1 MNQQHLSS
9 LEHLPQNC
17 LGSLLKTEEIMHRIT
32 LLEQSQASFAA
43 VSAAVPV
50 EQAEGEGFGMD
61 IEKEAAQTEAL
72 LEQPEQTRRGRWA
85 AGKSMYDFS
94 DSGECS
100 EAEAE
105 EEENGGKDGRRKA
118 EGAEYPFTQDF
129 PEAGGDFQCAHG
141 SLEPDELGQE
151 GLLYAEPALPC
162 TSICTSEEA
171 EASVTGTQEGECAV
185 DACDLQLKRLSM
197 SLVRAQPQAVAA
209 EEGEGVEDTAVDD
222 DDDEDEDISSCIEG
236 FSSNTLN
243 LTTGSISI
251 NSSSSSTSM
260 SSSSSSALRATTAS
274 GYALPSRDAPLQ
286 LQLRQ
291 QPLLRP
297 RRKPA
302 TATCPSPDH
311 GANSS
316 TSSSSCG
323 SSGGGTGR
331 DITAEAEFRY
341 PGHSA
346 LGAWLAGKQ
355 FACVCCTE
363 HTRAKVIQDLFHGMS
378 TGVVGLADT
387 TTGTGAGAGTGT
399 GTGTDGSPLG
409 GLLIVCHRAALESWA
424 LLARQCPNLR
434 LLCYTESL
442 AERRRRGARGPR
454 LLGLTCHDVVIT
466 TFDILKAEE
475 VHGMPALP
483 RPLPPKQLA
492 AAATREGG
500 GGEKRGGRAGDSA
513 GYSAGQEDERSRSWC
528 GGGGGGVAVT
538 ETETDSEAEAHTD
551 AFANH
556 ALLTH
561 APVTAA
567 AQSYL
572 HCLRW
577 HGVLYDHDTNTTVKP
592 TNAKGRAAMRL
603 CGLRAASVW
612 THVHNA
618 QQQGA
623 DPGIEYAGKTL
634 KALASCMSASARC
647 CMADLVYDARK

>member
-1 MNQQHLSS
+1 MNNQQHLSN

-17 LGSLLKTEEIMHRIT
+17 LGKLLKTEEIMRRIS
-32 LLEQSQASFAA
+32 LLEQSQASVAA
-43 VSAAVPV
+43 VSEAVGV
-50 EQAEGEGFGMD
+50 SMD

-94 DSGECS
+94 ESGECS

-105 EEENGGKDGRRKA
+105 EKGGEEGRRKA
-118 EGAEYPFTQDF
+118 EGAEYPFAQDF
-129 PEAGGDFQCAHG
+129 PETGGDFQCAEG
-141 SLEPDELGQE
+141 SLEPEEPGQE

-162 TSICTSEEA
+162 TSLCTSEEA
-171 EASVTGTQEGECAV
+171 EAASVTGTQEGEGAV
-185 DACDLQLKRLSM
+185 DACYLQLQRLSL
-197 SLVRAQPQAVAA
+197 SPVQAQPQAVAA
-209 EEGEGVEDTAVDD
+209 EEGEEEEDTAVH
-222 DDDEDEDISSCIEG
+222 DDEDEDISSCIEG

-243 LTTGSISI
+243 LTTGSIGI
-251 NSSSSSTSM
+251 NSTSSSSSM
-260 SSSSSSALRATTAS
+260 SDSSSSAPRANSAS
-274 GYALPSRDAPLQ
+274 GLALPSRDAPLR

-291 QPLLRP
+291 QPL

-302 TATCPSPDH
+302 TCPSSNH

-331 DITAEAEFRY
+331 DLTAEFRY

-355 FACVCCTE
+355 FACVCCME
-363 HTRAKVIQDLFHGMS
+363 HTRAEVIKDMFHGMS
-378 TGVVGLADT
+378 AGMIGLADT
-387 TTGTGAGAGTGT
+387 TTGTGTGTGAGAGAGAGTGT
-399 GTGTDGSPLG
+399 AGSPLG
-409 GLLIVCHRAALESWA
+409 GLLIVCHRVALESWA
-424 LLARQCPNLR
+424 LLARQCPSLR

-475 VHGMPALP
+475 VHGLPAIP
-483 RPLPPKQLA
+483 RPLPSKQPA

-500 GGEKRGGRAGDSA
+500 EGGGRAGDSA
-513 GYSAGQEDERSRSWC
+513 GFSAGQEDERSRSWC
-528 GGGGGGVAVT
+528 GAAAVAVT
-538 ETETDSEAEAHTD
+538 ETETDSEVDTD
-551 AFANH
+551 AFDNH

-561 APVTAA
+561 APATAA

-572 HCLRW
+572 HYLRW
-577 HGVLYDHDTNTTVKP
+577 HGVLYDHDANTTVKP

-634 KALASCMSASARC
+634 KALATCMNAPARC
-647 CMADLVYDARK
+647 SMADLVYDARK